1 MEKTIKYENGFDEFL
16 YENND
21 YTVVEQQPLD
31 DMRHGWLK
39 YRLVLRENATGRFF
53 VTYARSNDEEGWDDM
68 TEIHLTEVFPKQK
81 VITVYE

>member
-1 MEKTIKYENGFDEFL
+1 MEKTIKCENGFDEFL

-21 YTVVEQQPLD
+21 YILVEEQPLD

-39 YRLVLRENATGRFF
+39 YRLVLRENVTGRFF
-53 VTYARSNDEEGWDDM
+53 VTYARLNDEEGWDDE

-81 VITVYE
+81 TITVYE